1 MSPYPYLTLVAGSDL
16 TEPDGAPRREGPLW
30 YQALDVPTPGPLV
43 ILKPHVADWC
53 FEHIG
58 PYRLVEELPS
68 GDWRIEFKDNGSE
81 FAFRA
86 MWGEK

>member
-1 MSPYPYLTLVAGSDL
+1 MSPYPSLPLAAGSDL
-16 TEPDGAPRREGPLW
+16 VEQDGAPRRRGPLW
-30 YQALDVPTPGPLV
+30 LACFDLPTPGPLV
-43 ILKPHVADWC
+43 ILKPEIAAWC

-68 GDWRIEFKDNGSE
+68 GDWRIEFKDEGSE